1 MKITYYQKKEI
12 TMQSVKNFFAVFSI
26 VVLAAIL
33 FAGCSTISVNQ
44 DYDPA
49 YDFSKLKTFGFIP
62 ITSEAGIDQLNADR
76 LGEALKTN
84 LTAKGFTLAEKADFG
99 IALFFTKSTKT
110 DIQSTGYG
118 YGYGYGYRGYG
129 GMGGST
135 YVTQYDEGTLVV
147 DFIDMAEN
155 KLVWRGIGT
164 GVISDNPTV
173 EERTANIN
181 YAVEEILR
189 QFPPTKEQK

>member
-1 MKITYYQKKEI
+1 
-12 TMQSVKNFFAVFSI
+12 MQSIKNLIALFVI
-26 VVLAAIL
+26 VTFTAII
-33 FAGCSTISVNQ
+33 FAGCASISVNQ

-110 DIQSTGYG
+110 DIHTSGGYG

-129 GMGGST
+129 GVGYT
-135 YVTQYDEGTLVV
+135 DVYQYDEGTLVV

-155 KLVWRGIGT
+155 KLVWRGIGS
-164 GVISDNPTV
+164 GVMKDNPTV

>member
-1 MKITYYQKKEI
+1 M
-12 TMQSVKNFFAVFSI
+12 
-26 VVLAAIL
+26 LL
-33 FAGCSTISVNQ
+33 AGCSTISVNQ

-62 ITSEAGIDQLNADR
+62 ITAEAGIDQLNADR

-110 DIQSTGYG
+110 QVTSSGGYG

-129 GMGGST
+129 GMGYT
-135 YVTQYDEGTLVV
+135 DVYQYDEGTLVV

-155 KLVWRGIGT
+155 KLVWRGIGS
-164 GVISDNPTV
+164 GVVSDNPSV

-181 YAVEEILR
+181 NAVMQILD
-189 QFPPTKEQK
+189 QFPPTKKTE